1 MGDGVSEWFP
11 KQFCASTILDSRF
24 RGNDWQECHSPLD
37 GESTRLLGG
46 RFLCRQKAPQKPTG
60 TTKKPARRGLTLAP
74 GDYSRVC
81 KQTVPGARIFSPHL
95 SFRFF
100 HQAGTSPAHRP
111 PIKKRVPRSH
121 FCHFR
126 LERKSSSC
134 AMMDS
139 PSSGE

>member
-95 SFRFF
+95 SSRFF
-100 HQAGTSPAHRP
+100 HQAGGLQRTNLPL
-111 PIKKRVPRSH
+111 KRVSYLDGR
-121 FCHFR
+121 
-126 LERKSSSC
+126 ER
-134 AMMDS
+134 
-139 PSSGE
+139 